1 MLSIDIGGRMA
12 NNLFQYAMV
21 RSIAE
26 KRGLNYW
33 VNPDSWKAFKL
44 FNLDFGIAD
53 GVIQR
58 IYTEN
63 GSIYNPDVY
72 DVEDFT
78 GFNGFYQNE
87 KYFDHDKVRKWF
99 TPIIDVSA
107 DFDNVCYIHFRGGD
121 YNVYPWDMY
130 QLPKSYY
137 DEAMGFMLEKN
148 PNLTFKVVTDDPDE
162 ARKRFNL
169 EIISNSME
177 EDFVLLMKTKY
188 LIISNSSFSWWAG
201 WLNLN
206 NIVIAP
212 HGWFYYNI
220 NKSHFEPNGIFT
232 EKFIWI

>member
-1 MLSIDIGGRMA
+1 MLSIDLGGRMG
-12 NNLFQYAMV
+12 NQLFEYAMV

-33 VNPDSWKAFKL
+33 FDQRNWTGKNL

-53 GVIQR
+53 GVINK
-58 IYTEN
+58 IYEED
-63 GSIYNPDVY
+63 GSNYNPNVY

-78 GFNGFYQNE
+78 GFHGYFQNE
-87 KYFDHDKVRKWF
+87 KYFDHDKARKWF
-99 TPIIDVSA
+99 VPTIDVNA

-121 YNVYPWDMY
+121 YNVFPWNMY

-137 DEAMGFMLEKN
+137 DEAMALMLTKN
-148 PNLTFKVVTDDPDE
+148 PNLRFVMVTDDPNE
-162 ARKRFNL
+162 AHKRFDI

-177 EDFVLLMKTKY
+177 EDFVMLMKAKY
-188 LIISNSSFSWWAG
+188 LIVSNSSFSWWAG

-206 NIVIAP
+206 NTVIAP
-212 HGWFYYNI
+212 SGWFQYNF
-220 NKSHFEPNGIFT
+220 NRGAFEPKGIKT

>member
-1 MLSIDIGGRMA
+1 MLSIDLAGRGG
-12 NNLFQYAMV
+12 NQFFQYAMV

-33 VNPDSWKAFKL
+33 LDRHNWRGGNIFKL
-44 FNLDFGIAD
+44 NFGIID
-53 GVIQR
+53 GTINKIFEEHGDTFNDEVF
-58 IYTEN
+58 
-63 GSIYNPDVY
+63 

-78 GFNGFYQNE
+78 GFHGYFQNE
-87 KYFDHDKVRKWF
+87 KYFDHEKVRKWF
-99 TPIIDVSA
+99 VPTIDVSA

-148 PNLTFKVVTDDPDE
+148 PSLTFKVVTDDPIE

-177 EDFVLLMKTKY
+177 EDFVLLMKAKY

-212 HGWFYYNI
+212 HGWFYYKI
-220 NKSHFEPNGIFT
+220 NKGQFQPNGIKT
-232 EKFIWI
+232 DKFIWI

>member
-1 MLSIDIGGRMA
+1 MLSIDLGGRGG
-12 NNLFQYAMV
+12 NQFFQYAMV

-33 VNPDSWKAFKL
+33 FDKRNWKGGDLFK
-44 FNLDFGIAD
+44 LDFGVAD
-53 GVIQR
+53 GVIDK
-58 IYTEN
+58 IYEEH
-63 GSIYNPDVY
+63 GSEFNADVY
-72 DVEDFT
+72 DVADFT
-78 GFNGFYQNE
+78 GFHGYFQNE
-87 KYFDHDKVRKWF
+87 KYFDHEKVRKWYIP
-99 TPIIDVSA
+99 TIDVSA

-137 DEAMGFMLEKN
+137 DEAMAIMLEKK
-148 PNLTFKVVTDDPDE
+148 PDLTFKVVTDDPDE

-201 WLNLN
+201 WLTLDNT
-206 NIVIAP
+206 VIAP